1 MTGGVAVIL
10 GPTGE
15 NFAAGR
21 SGGIAYV
28 LDEDNGLYRNLN
40 KELVLMEKVVA
51 RADREQLRGLLEK
64 HVKYTGSKKAAGIL
78 DKFEEY
84 LPKFK
89 KIIPV
94 DYKRMLELTQGF
106 LDQGMSLEDAK
117 IAAFYAD
124 QKKSV

>member
-1 MTGGVAVIL
+1 M
-10 GPTGE
+10 
-15 NFAAGR
+15 
-21 SGGIAYV
+21 
-28 LDEDNGLYRNLN
+28 
-40 KELVLMEKVVA
+40 
-51 RADREQLRGLLEK
+51 
-64 HVKYTGSKKAAGIL
+64 KYTGSKKAAGIL